1 MSPVLRIEELS
12 SRHLRNDFT
21 CGAEELD
28 QYLRAQASQDVRRRV
43 SRVFVAVGNAA
54 EEVVGFYTLS
64 AGSVERENLPEAQAK
79 RLPHYPVPVALLGRL
94 AVGVAYQGQGV
105 GGLLI
110 ADAVRRVLKAGREI
124 AVYALV
130 VDARD
135 EKAASF
141 YAHFG
146 FLPLTGHR
154 LFLSLKST

>member
-1 MSPVLRIEELS
+1 MFSVLRIEELS

-28 QYLRAQASQDVRRRV
+28 RYLRVRASQDVRRRL
-43 SRVFVAVGNAA
+43 SRVFVAVVKDA
-54 EEVVGFYTLS
+54 EVAGFYTLS
-64 AGSVERENLPEAQAK
+64 ASSVERENLPEAQAK
-79 RLPHYPVPVALLGRL
+79 RLSHYPVPVALLGKL
-94 AVGVAYQGQGV
+94 AVGMAYQGQGV

-110 ADAVRRVLKAGREI
+110 ADAVKRVLRASQQI

-135 EKAASF
+135 EKAAAF

-146 FLPLTGHR
+146 FLPLTGRR
-154 LFLSLKST
+154 LFLPLESV